1 MSTKINALM
10 DFDRETPGTV
20 LFTERKR
27 RDGRKSRNVYLPKPD
42 WDELGRPMKLTVT
55 YEAGIAL

>member
-1 MSTKINALM
+1 M

-42 WDELGRPMKLTVT
+42 WDELGRPTRLTVT